1 MMNPILASS
10 ARRRMR
16 SLRTPVIITLYGLMV
31 AAFAWMQLSALNAPS
46 IRLSTMRSGID
57 GYILILALQFFLT
70 ILISPAMT
78 AGSISGERERQTLD
92 LLLVTNTG
100 AFRIVWGKLLES
112 FAFVAL
118 MIFSTLP
125 MLFLV
130 LIPGGITVWQIL
142 TALLFMI
149 VTAFGALSVGLLC
162 SAIFRR
168 TVAATVVA
176 YLAVFAIGIGSLV
189 MMSFEFLPVIRN
201 MDYDMAALTTMSAS
215 QMFGLLPKA
224 MFVNPG
230 VGFLCLLVDQT
241 MLLEG
246 TFQMLPQ
253 GYWIYQ
259 AVSKVDFGTVAWINM
274 AVVTLLSVLCTCVS
288 ALLVRPRRRIRVKKK

>member
-176 YLAVFAIGIGSLV
+176 YLAVFAIGIGSLI

-201 MDYDMAALTTMSAS
+201 MDYDIAALTTMSAS
-215 QMFGLLPKA
+215 QMFSLLPKA